1 MMPSLEET
9 HQVAAPLQ
17 PLTLVLFALLLY
29 SVAMEMLTHMFDL
42 YDHQKELTK
51 SVFNSIMIQKFSS
64 IQYLYSV
71 LIHTVSFLF
80 IEVIFLKPGSAR
92 DDKAKY
98 CRVPDQTTMHKHLW
112 KWAPKALYG
121 TEITVRKSCIVSHTT

>member
-29 SVAMEMLTHMFDL
+29 SVVMEMLHMQTHMFDL

-51 SVFNSIMIQKFSS
+51 SVFNSIMIKNFSS

-71 LIHTVSFLF
+71 LIHIVPFLF

-98 CRVPDQTTMHKHLW
+98 CRVPEQTTTHKHLW
-112 KWAPKALYG
+112 KWAPKAL
-121 TEITVRKSCIVSHTT
+121 